1 MKVKKLDLSNSDE
14 VRFVENLY
22 VESFPKS
29 ERRPVKRMLDL
40 YVNDNSPFTIIVA
53 VENER
58 LVGFFTYWDLK
69 DFIFAEHFAISPE
82 FRNGG
87 FGRKVMDS
95 FIKETTIPIIL
106 EVELPTTIL
115 SERRIGFYQR
125 IGFRL
130 WEDIQYH
137 QPAYNEEDGAIPM
150 KLMTLGDIDLD
161 KNLTEIRSK
170 IYSVVYNC

>member
-1 MKVKKLDLSNSDE
+1 MEIKRLDQTNDQEIAFVKD
-14 VRFVENLY
+14 LY
-22 VESFPKS
+22 VESFPAS
-29 ERRPVKRMLDL
+29 ERRPIELMFDL
-40 YVNDNSPFTIIVA
+40 YQNNDPFIITVA
-53 VENER
+53 VENNE
-58 LVGFFTYWDLK
+58 LVGFFTYWEFK
-69 DFIFAEHFAISPE
+69 DFIFAEHFAISPQ

-95 FIKETTIPIIL
+95 FIEKNHLPIIL

-137 QPAYNEEDGAIPM
+137 QPAYSERWGAIPM
-150 KLMTLGDIDLD
+150 KLMTFGDIDLEKD
-161 KNLTEIRSK
+161 LTEIRSK